1 MTRLRKTL
9 LWVLIAVILF
19 TVVGFFVAPPVLK
32 SVLIKKL
39 SASLGRTVS
48 IGKISVNPYTLGV
61 RFRNIAIGERSG
73 PGTFFRVD
81 EIRARLGLSIVT
93 GVITLDHLSLRNP
106 HVNMTRY
113 DDGSYS
119 FSDLLEK
126 KGAPSGETDA
136 EKEDITFSLRDIAIQ
151 NGSAD
156 FLDTPVKKKHTLREL
171 NLNVPLLSNAP
182 KHVEKDVRPTLSLK
196 LNDDPYVITG
206 RTRPF
211 ADSLETAFDIN
222 IENVDIPHY
231 LAYLPVKARF
241 SVPSGYLD
249 IRMEVS
255 FRQFKD
261 KSPLLALK
269 GDMAVSKLI
278 VNDEKGKTV
287 VSLPAL
293 RVAVASVEPLA
304 GKMELSK
311 VSIESPEFTLDRD
324 RNGELNIMALVPEMK
339 EKQKSNG
346 NAGKTARAGKKAD
359 SGPFQFIV
367 DSVELTGGKALFTD
381 HSLKDPAKVTVE
393 KLELKGQK
401 ISLAEDSPG
410 VFSTSLVVNRK
421 GTVKLEGTVALKPLS
436 VKAKMDLK
444 GIDIRPFQP
453 YFTDRVRISVMSG
466 AAAAS
471 GDLIVTQVPKK
482 GPSVIYRGSVS
493 LAGVS
498 SVDKETAESLLK
510 LKSFHVRNVEFG
522 YNPTRVTAKGV
533 SLTDF
538 YANIAIKPD
547 KTVNLQHMIVKDDA
561 ATDGRTGT
569 TGDKT
574 AAAQKER
581 PTPAPA
587 GGKTPPDTEESVP
600 VKIDTVTLQGGTI
613 RFHDQ
618 SVRPAFSTTLDRI
631 AGRISGLSSQ
641 LNTTADV
648 ELRGTLDNS
657 APLEITGKINPL
669 SKDLYVD
676 LKASFKDMDL
686 TPATPYSGKY
696 AGYTIDKGKLSFDV
710 RYLIQK
716 RKLDSTNT
724 IFIDQLTLGER
735 VESPDAT
742 KLPVRLAIALLK
754 DRRGQIKL
762 DLPVTGSLDDPEFSV
777 GRIILKII
785 VNLLTKAATAPFA
798 LIGALFGSGEELG
811 YIEFDYGRATLN
823 ESGLKKVDTLTRALA
838 DKPSL
843 KVDIEGYVDT
853 ERDREGLKQY
863 LVQRKVKTQKL
874 KDLMKKSSEN
884 IDVDDVKVEPGEYE
898 KYLRLAYK
906 AEKFP
911 KPRNMIGLQKSLPVE
926 EMEKL
931 MLTNTVIKEE
941 DLHALARRRS
951 ARVMQALAKSG
962 QVEAGRLFIVDPKT
976 LAPQKNGK
984 LKNSRVEFKLK

>member
-1 MTRLRKTL
+1 MTRLRKIL
-9 LWVLIAVILF
+9 LWLLIAVALF
-19 TVVGFFVAPPVLK
+19 TVTGFFVAPPVLK

-61 RFRNIAIGERSG
+61 RFRNITVSERSG

-81 EIRARLGLSIVT
+81 EIRARIGLSAVT
-93 GVITLDHLSLRNP
+93 GVITLGHLSLRNP
-106 HVNMTRY
+106 HVNITRY
-113 DDGSYS
+113 DDGSYN

-126 KGAPSGETDA
+126 KGTPAGETTG
-136 EKEDITFSLRDIAIQ
+136 EKDGITFSLRDIAIQ

-156 FLDTPVKKKHTLREL
+156 LLDTPVKKKHTLREF
-171 NLNVPLLSNAP
+171 NLSVPLLSNAP
-182 KHVEKDVRPTLSLK
+182 RHVERDVRPTLSFK

-211 ADSLETAFDIN
+211 ADSLETFFDIN
-222 IENVDIPHY
+222 IENVDIPRY
-231 LAYLPVKARF
+231 LAYLPVKPRF

-249 IRMEVS
+249 IRIEAA

-261 KSPLLALK
+261 KVPLLALK
-269 GDMAVSKLI
+269 GDMTVSKLV

-293 RVAVASVEPLA
+293 RVAVASIEPLA

-324 RNGELNIMALVPEMK
+324 RNGALNIVALVPEMK

-346 NAGKTARAGKKAD
+346 NTGKTARAGKKAD
-359 SGPFQFIV
+359 GGPFQFIV
-367 DSVELTGGKALFTD
+367 DSVELTGGKVLFTD

-393 KLELKGQK
+393 KLDLKGQK
-401 ISLAEDSPG
+401 ISLTEGSPG
-410 VFSTSLVVNRK
+410 AFSTSLVVNRK
-421 GTVKLEGTVALKPLS
+421 GAVKLEGTVALDPFSL
-436 VKAKMDLK
+436 KAKVDLK

-453 YFTDRVRISVMSG
+453 YFTDRVRVSVMSG
-466 AAAAS
+466 AAGAS
-471 GDLIVTQVPKK
+471 GDLVVTQAPKK
-482 GPSVIYRGSVS
+482 GPSVHYTGSMSVS
-493 LAGVS
+493 GLS

-510 LKSFHVRNVEFG
+510 LKSFHIRNVEFG

-538 YANIAIKPD
+538 YANIAVRPD
-547 KTVNLQHMIVKDDA
+547 GTLNLQQTIVKDDA
-561 ATDGRTGT
+561 EADGRIGT
-569 TGDKT
+569 TDNKT
-574 AAAQKER
+574 TAVEKGRAA
-581 PTPAPA
+581 PSPA
-587 GGKTPPDTEESVP
+587 GGRPSSDTDEPVP
-600 VKIDTVTLQGGTI
+600 VRIDTVTLQGGTI

-618 SVRPAFSTTLDRI
+618 SVRPVFSTTLGRI

-641 LNTTADV
+641 LNTAADV

-669 SKDLYVD
+669 SKNLYVD
-676 LKASFKDMDL
+676 LKARFRDMDL

-710 RYLIQK
+710 RYLIEK
-716 RKLDSTNT
+716 RKIDSTNT
-724 IFIDQLTLGER
+724 VFIDQLTLGER

-742 KLPVRLAIALLK
+742 KLPVKLAIALLK
-754 DRRGQIKL
+754 DRSGQIKL

-777 GRIILKII
+777 GRIIIKII

-823 ESGLKKVDTLTRALA
+823 ESGLKKIDTLSKALA

-843 KVDIEGYVDT
+843 KVDIEGYVDP
-853 ERDREGLKQY
+853 EQDREGLKRY
-863 LVQRKVKTQKL
+863 LIERKVKTQKL
-874 KDLMKKSSEN
+874 KDLMKKSTAD

-931 MLTNTVIKEE
+931 MLTNTTIKEE

-951 ARVMQALAKSG
+951 ARVMQALARSG
-962 QVEAGRLFIVDPKT
+962 QVEAGRLFIVDPES
-976 LAPQKNGK
+976 LAPEKNGK

>member
-1 MTRLRKTL
+1 
-9 LWVLIAVILF
+9 V
-19 TVVGFFVAPPVLK
+19 
-32 SVLIKKL
+32 
-39 SASLGRTVS
+39 
-48 IGKISVNPYTLGV
+48 
-61 RFRNIAIGERSG
+61 RSG
-73 PGTFFRVD
+73 AGSFFRVY
-81 EIRARLGLSIVT
+81 EIRARMGLSAVT
-93 GVITLDHLSLRNP
+93 GVITLDHLSLSNP
-106 HVNMTRY
+106 HVNITRY
-113 DDGSYS
+113 DDGSYN

-126 KGAPSGETDA
+126 KGAPPGETA
-136 EKEDITFSLRDIAIQ
+136 GEKEGITFSLRDIAIR

-156 FLDTPVKKKHTLREL
+156 FLDTPVKKRHTLREL

-182 KHVEKDVRPTLSLK
+182 RHVEKDVRPTLSLK
-196 LNDDPYVITG
+196 LNGDPYVITG

-231 LAYLPVKARF
+231 LAYLPVKPRF

-249 IRMEVS
+249 IRMEIS

-261 KSPLLALK
+261 KTPLLALK
-269 GDMAVSKLI
+269 GDTTVSKLV
-278 VNDEKGKTV
+278 VNDEKGRMV

-293 RVAVASVEPLA
+293 RVAVGSIEPLA
-304 GKMELSK
+304 GRMQLSK
-311 VSIESPEFTLDRD
+311 VSIESPEFMLERD
-324 RNGELNIMALVPEMK
+324 RNGALNIMTLVPEMK

-346 NAGKTARAGKKAD
+346 NAGQKAGAGRKTDG
-359 SGPFQFIV
+359 GPSQLII
-367 DSVELTGGKALFTD
+367 DSVELTGGRVLFID
-381 HSLKDPAKVTVE
+381 RSLKDPAKATVE

-401 ISLAEDSPG
+401 LSLAGDSPG
-410 VFSTSLVVNRK
+410 VFSTSLVVNGK
-421 GTVKLEGTVALKPLS
+421 GTVKLDGTVALDPLS
-436 VKAKMDLK
+436 IKAKMDLK

-453 YFTDRVRISVMSG
+453 YFTDKVRVSVMSG
-466 AAAAS
+466 AAGAN
-471 GDLIVTQVPKK
+471 GDLVVTQVPKK
-482 GPSVIYRGSVS
+482 GPSVLYRGTMS
-493 LAGVS
+493 LAGLS
-498 SVDKETAESLLK
+498 SVDKETAESLLR

-538 YANIAIKPD
+538 YANIAVKPD

-561 ATDGRTGT
+561 AADDRTGT
-569 TGDKT
+569 TGDEAT
-574 AAAQKER
+574 AAHKGR
-581 PTPAPA
+581 PTPAA
-587 GGKTPPDTEESVP
+587 VGATTPSDSDEPVP
-600 VKIDTVTLQGGTI
+600 VRIDTVTLQGGTI

-618 SVRPAFSTTLDRI
+618 SVRPAFSTTLGRI
-631 AGRISGLSSQ
+631 AGRISGLSSRM
-641 LNTTADV
+641 NTTADV
-648 ELRGTLDNS
+648 ELRGNLDNS

-669 SKDLYVD
+669 SKNLYVD

-686 TPATPYSGKY
+686 TPVTPYSGKY

-710 RYLIQK
+710 RYLIEK

-742 KLPVRLAIALLK
+742 KLPVKLAIALLK

-798 LIGALFGSGEELG
+798 LIGALFGGGEELG

-823 ESGLKKVDTLTRALA
+823 ESGLKKIGTLTRALA
-838 DKPSL
+838 DKQSL
-843 KVDIEGYVDT
+843 KVDIEGYVDP
-853 ERDREGLKQY
+853 EQDREGLKQY
-863 LVQRKVKTQKL
+863 LIQRKVKTQKL
-874 KDLMKKSSEN
+874 KDLMKKSTAD

-941 DLHALARRRS
+941 DLRALARRRS
-951 ARVMQALAKSG
+951 TRVMQALAKSG
-962 QVEAGRLFIVDPKT
+962 QVEAGRLFIVDPKS

-984 LKNSRVEFKLK
+984 LKNSRVEFRLK